1 MEEVICSEHVKQCQ
15 TVIGEL
21 LWLATRNQ
29 DRASALPYPFLGAKV
44 TKALKGVLELSRHVL
59 GYLAATVDLALEYGP
74 CSTVADQYGRAP
86 SLGRLDILTDSSF
99 APAGGKGHQ
108 GLMAM

>member
-21 LWLATRNQ
+21 LWLATRT
-29 DRASALPYPFLGAKV
+29 RPGLSFAVSFLGAKV